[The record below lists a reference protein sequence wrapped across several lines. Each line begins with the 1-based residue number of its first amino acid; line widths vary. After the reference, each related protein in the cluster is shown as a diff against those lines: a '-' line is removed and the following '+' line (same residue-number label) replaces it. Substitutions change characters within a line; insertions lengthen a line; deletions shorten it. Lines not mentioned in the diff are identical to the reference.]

1 MNEQNVDQDVTIYT
15 TPTCP
20 YCNAAKDYFEE
31 NGISFTDYDV
41 SENRKKAKEMI
52 EKSGQRG
59 TPVIDIDGEIV
70 VGFNKE
76 KIESLLN

>member
-1 MNEQNVDQDVTIYT
+1 MNDQNITIYS

-20 YCNAAKDYFEE
+20 YCDAAKDYFDEKD
-31 NGISFTDYDV
+31 ISFTDYDV
-41 SENRKKAKEMI
+41 SENRQKAKEMI

-59 TPVIDIDGEIV
+59 TPVIDIDGNIV
-70 VGFNKE
+70 VGFDKD

>member
-1 MNEQNVDQDVTIYT
+1 MTDKSITIYS

-20 YCNAAKDYFEE
+20 YCDAAKDFFDEKD
-31 NGISFTDYDV
+31 ISYTDYDV
-41 SENRKKAKEMI
+41 SQNRDKAKEMI

-59 TPVIDIDGEIV
+59 TPVIDIDGDIV

-76 KIESLLN
+76 KIQSLLN

>member
-1 MNEQNVDQDVTIYT
+1 MNDNNITVYS

-20 YCNAAKDYFEE
+20 YCDAAKDYFNE
-31 NGISFTDYDV
+31 NDISFTSYDV
-41 SENRKKAKEMI
+41 SENREKAKEMI

-59 TPVIDIDGEIV
+59 TPVIDINGDVV

-76 KIESLLN
+76 KIESLLD

>member
-1 MNEQNVDQDVTIYT
+1 MNDQNVTIYT

-20 YCNAAKDYFEE
+20 YCNQAKDYFDE
-31 NGISFTDYDV
+31 NDISFTDYDV
-41 SENRKKAKEMI
+41 SENREKAKEMI

-59 TPVIDIDGEIV
+59 TPVIDINGEIV

-76 KIESLLN
+76 KIQNLLN

>member
-1 MNEQNVDQDVTIYT
+1 MNDHNITIYS

-20 YCNAAKDYFEE
+20 YCDAAKDYFDE
-31 NGISFTDYDV
+31 NDISYTDYDV
-41 SENRKKAKEMI
+41 SENREKAKEMI

-59 TPVIDIDGEIV
+59 TPVIDIDGNVV

-76 KIESLLN
+76 KIESFVN

>member
-1 MNEQNVDQDVTIYT
+1 MNDHNITIYS

-20 YCNAAKDYFEE
+20 YCDAAKDYFDE
-31 NGISFTDYDV
+31 NDISYTDYDV
-41 SENRKKAKEMI
+41 SENREKAKEMI

-59 TPVIDIDGEIV
+59 TPVIDIDGNVV

-76 KIESLLN
+76 KIESFVD

>member
-1 MNEQNVDQDVTIYT
+1 MTDQNVTIYT
-15 TPTCP
+15 TPSCP
-20 YCNAAKDYFEE
+20 YCNAAKDYFDE
-31 NGISFTDYDV
+31 NDISYTDYDV

-70 VGFNKE
+70 VGFNEE
-76 KIESLLN
+76 KLQSLLN

>member
-1 MNEQNVDQDVTIYT
+1 MNDQNVTIYT

-20 YCNAAKDYFEE
+20 YCNQAKDYFNEKE
-31 NGISFTDYDV
+31 ISFTDYDV
-41 SENRKKAKEMI
+41 SENREKAKEMI

-59 TPVIDIDGEIV
+59 TPVIDINGEIV

-76 KIESLLN
+76 KIKQLLN

>member
-1 MNEQNVDQDVTIYT
+1 MNDQNVTIYT

-20 YCNAAKDYFEE
+20 YCNQAKDYFNE
-31 NGISFTDYDV
+31 NDISFTDYDV
-41 SENRKKAKEMI
+41 SENREKAKEMI

-59 TPVIDIDGEIV
+59 TPVIDINGEIV

-76 KIESLLN
+76 KIQNLLN

>member
-1 MNEQNVDQDVTIYT
+1 MNDQNVTIYT

-20 YCNAAKDYFEE
+20 YCNQAKDYFNE

-41 SENRKKAKEMI
+41 SENREKAKEMI

-59 TPVIDIDGEIV
+59 TPVIDINGEIV

-76 KIESLLN
+76 KIKQLLN

>member
-1 MNEQNVDQDVTIYT
+1 MNDQNVTIYT

-20 YCNAAKDYFEE
+20 YCNQAKDYFNE

-41 SENRKKAKEMI
+41 SENREKAKEMI

-59 TPVIDIDGEIV
+59 TPVIDINGEIV

-76 KIESLLN
+76 KIKQLIN